1 MTKKEHFNKPIP
13 EICCPYDGMECGDQR
28 CAFEAWEK
36 RVEEYARKHIDY
48 MFHTSSEQHCP
59 RAFTEEER
67 KAKCYRYRVYL
78 AGKQKQR

>member
-28 CAFEAWEK
+28 RAFEAWE
-36 RVEEYARKHIDY
+36 RCVEECARKHIDY
-48 MFHTSSEQHCP
+48 MFHTSSYCTC
-59 RAFTEEER
+59 AFTEEER